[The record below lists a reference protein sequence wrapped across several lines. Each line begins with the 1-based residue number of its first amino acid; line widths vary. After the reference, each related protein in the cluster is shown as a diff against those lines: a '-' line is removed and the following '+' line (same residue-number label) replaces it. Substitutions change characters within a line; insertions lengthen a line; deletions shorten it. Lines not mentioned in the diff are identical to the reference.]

1 MWNRPRMICKTFI
14 EPVHGAI
21 DGELH
26 IRHELIED
34 CHAAIN
40 NLPWK
45 VGSYFSCKVSSA
57 NKKQTYEVKIVIHF
71 PSYYRANLFFQRV
84 WNFGEAIRPAHFE
97 ENRMS

>member
-1 MWNRPRMICKTFI
+1 MICKTFM

-45 VGSYFSCKVSSA
+45 VGSYPARSA
-57 NKKQTYEVKIVIHF
+57 QLTKT
-71 PSYYRANLFFQRV
+71 NL
-84 WNFGEAIRPAHFE
+84 
-97 ENRMS
+97 

>member
-1 MWNRPRMICKTFI
+1 MWNRPRMISTTFI

-45 VGSYFSCKVSSA
+45 VGSIFSCKVSSV

-71 PSYYRANLFFQRV
+71 PSYYRANLFFSAGLKLWWSNSTCTFWRK
-84 WNFGEAIRPAHFE
+84 
-97 ENRMS
+97 

>member
-1 MWNRPRMICKTFI
+1 MCNRPGMICKTFM

-45 VGSYFSCKVSSA
+45 VGWYFSCKVSSV
-57 NKKQTYEVKIVIHF
+57 NKKQTYEMKIVIHF
-71 PSYYRANLFFQRV
+71 PSYYRADLFF
-84 WNFGEAIRPAHFE
+84 FSGFE
-97 ENRMS
+97 TLVNWFDLHILKK